1 MLKLIY
7 VIICNYLN
15 IRRVFFKTIL
25 FYVYFIDFIE
35 IFLLSLDYNKINF
48 KYIYYLTR
56 SFKCILKIK
65 RPIGFKNQLNLKS
78 KLLSI
83 NQTKSIL
90 KEYLGELSIK

>member
-1 MLKLIY
+1 M
-7 VIICNYLN
+7 
-15 IRRVFFKTIL
+15 
-25 FYVYFIDFIE
+25 DFIE
-35 IFLLSLDYNKINF
+35 NFLLSLDYNKINF

-90 KEYLGELSIK
+90 KECLGESSIK